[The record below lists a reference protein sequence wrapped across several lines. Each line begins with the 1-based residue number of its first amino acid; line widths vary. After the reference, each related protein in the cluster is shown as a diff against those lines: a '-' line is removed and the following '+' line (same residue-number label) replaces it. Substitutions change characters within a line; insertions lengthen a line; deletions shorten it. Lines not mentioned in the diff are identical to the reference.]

1 VKTLQPRRCPACGAP
16 IPESAQ
22 RCEHCGAWFEPSPEM
37 GVTRSSGVSILLRA
51 LFPKL
56 PPDASE
62 FGFQGSYVLAF
73 GMGLAFVLYVLGWLL
88 EDTQYW
94 LAPGSIA
101 VWGAVL
107 PIWLALT
114 AFVWRTPR
122 PAWLVGLAAAA
133 ALFTAHLAIVW
144 LIRLRINDDLVGIAA
159 IYAGLAFAGWLLGRW
174 LRVLLRRRRVRVE
187 KA

>member
-16 IPESAQ
+16 VPESAQ
-22 RCEHCGAWFEPSPEM
+22 RCEHCGAWFEPSLKKE
-37 GVTRSSGVSILLRA
+37 GTRSPGVSILRA
-51 LFPKL
+51 IFPKL
-56 PPDASE
+56 PADAGE
-62 FGFQGSYVLAF
+62 FGFRGRWSLAL
-73 GMGLAFVLYVLGWLL
+73 GMGLAFVLYILGWLL

-133 ALFTAHLAIVW
+133 ALFATHLAIVW
-144 LIRLRINDDLVGIAA
+144 LLRSRINDDLIGIAS

-174 LRVLLRRRRVRVE
+174 LRALLRRQRVRGE
-187 KA
+187 KV